1 MSVCKFADVHVCL
14 AGLWFF
20 CWKLK
25 LELITLLGKIP
36 ANLYSS
42 VERIALP
49 RRISPCII
57 FQINLSTVKQLTTTQ
72 RLRKPCMSFPLGQ
85 VVFRLVCFSVAY
97 LFYLRYDFAVP
108 TYFLLFRTCII
119 DNGRAEK
126 RCWSRSC
133 SAEERNSGILFERLF
148 TSFFGMSRKL
158 RKKGNCI
165 EWYFYS

>member
-1 MSVCKFADVHVCL
+1 
-14 AGLWFF
+14 
-20 CWKLK
+20 
-25 LELITLLGKIP
+25 
-36 ANLYSS
+36 
-42 VERIALP
+42 
-49 RRISPCII
+49 
-57 FQINLSTVKQLTTTQ
+57 
-72 RLRKPCMSFPLGQ
+72 MSFPLGQ

-119 DNGRAEK
+119 DNGCAEK

-158 RKKGNCI
+158 GKKATASSGISIHSRPITTSKTDYLISIQIGFTWFSSLRAPVCVYASSRMPYKFNTHLPV
-165 EWYFYS
+165 